1 MPTTLTATQVG
12 ALNIL
17 KTELQTKH
25 KASLEKIDQAIALTD
40 EISVMEANLATR
52 KAELATLDAEVATE
66 SADFANFFLEKAGL

>member
-1 MPTTLTATQVG
+1 MPTTLTAEQVA

-25 KASLEKIDQAIALTD
+25 KASLEKIEQAIALTSEVAVIED
-40 EISVMEANLATR
+40 NLASR
-52 KAELATLDAEVATE
+52 KADLVILEAEVAAE